1 MTSVIHKATE
11 VATTPNRKRD
21 ASARYSAFQGRHWRQ
36 KQVAPRDAPSSCKWT
51 GGVFYSAWR
60 CNMLDLNLIRE
71 QPDLVRTAL
80 NNRQMD
86 SSPVDDILRLV
97 EKRRSLLTQ
106 VEALKAER
114 NAVSKE
120 IGKLKDA
127 AEREQKITAMREVG
141 ERIAALD
148 KEVAEVEAEL
158 NSLTAALPN
167 IPDKRTP
174 IGASEEENVVIK
186 TVGQLPEFDFE
197 PKAHW
202 DLGPALGIID
212 FERGTKITGSRFYVL
227 SGAGARLQR
236 ALIAFMLDLH
246 IRQGYTEK
254 YLPFMVRTATVFGA
268 GQLPKFADNLYKD
281 HEEDLYFVPTAEVP
295 LTGLHMDE
303 ILEEGQ
309 LPLFYT
315 GYTPCFRREKMSA
328 GRDVR
333 GIKRG
338 HQFDKVEMYMYAKP
352 EESDTLLEKMREDAE
367 ATCAALGFTYRV
379 KQLCTGDL
387 GFGSAITYDIEVWAP
402 GCNEWLEVSSVSNVR
417 DFQARRANI
426 KYRPL
431 DGGKSRFLHT
441 LNGSGLG
448 LPRTLIAVMENNQQ
462 ADGSIVVPEVLRP
475 WMGGV
480 DIIRP

>member
-1 MTSVIHKATE
+1 
-11 VATTPNRKRD
+11 
-21 ASARYSAFQGRHWRQ
+21 
-36 KQVAPRDAPSSCKWT
+36 
-51 GGVFYSAWR
+51 
-60 CNMLDLNLIRE
+60 MLDLNLIRE
-71 QPDLVRTAL
+71 NPDLVRTAL
-80 NNRQMD
+80 KNRQLEV
-86 SSPVDDILRLV
+86 SPVDDILRLD
-97 EKRRSLLTQ
+97 EKRRSLLTH

-120 IGKLKDA
+120 IGKMKDA
-127 AEREQKITAMREVG
+127 SEREVKIAAMREVG
-141 ERIAALD
+141 EKISTLD

-158 NSLTAALPN
+158 HAITSTIPN
-167 IPDKRTP
+167 IPDERTP
-174 IGASEEENVVIK
+174 LGASEEENVVLRTI
-186 TVGQLPEFDFE
+186 GQIPEFDFE
-197 PKAHW
+197 PKPHW
-202 DLGPALGIID
+202 DLGPALGILD

-227 SGAGARLQR
+227 NGPGARLQR

-254 YLPFMVRTATVFGA
+254 YLPFMVKTATVFGA

-281 HEEDLYFVPTAEVP
+281 HEEDFYFVPTAEVP

-303 ILEEGQ
+303 ILNEAQ
-309 LPLFYT
+309 LPLLYT
-315 GYTPCFRREKMSA
+315 AYTPCFRREKMSA

-338 HQFDKVEMYMYAKP
+338 HQFDKVEMYIYAKP
-352 EESDTLLEKMREDAE
+352 EESDAMLEKMREDAE

-387 GFGSAITYDIEVWAP
+387 GFNSAVTYDIEVWAA

-417 DFQARRANI
+417 DFQARRSNI
-426 KYRPL
+426 KYRL
-431 DGGKSRFLHT
+431 ADGGKARFPHT

-448 LPRTLIAVMENNQQ
+448 LPRTLIAIMENNQQ

-480 DIIRP
+480 DIIK